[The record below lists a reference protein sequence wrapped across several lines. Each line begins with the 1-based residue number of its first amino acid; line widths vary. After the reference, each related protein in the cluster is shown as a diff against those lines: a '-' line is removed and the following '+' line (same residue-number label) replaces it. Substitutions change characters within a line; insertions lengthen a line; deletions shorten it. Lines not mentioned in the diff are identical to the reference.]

1 MLNWSG
7 GKFLGIVVFALA
19 VPYLRAQ
26 NAAFDLS
33 VVPSINQ
40 IAANQTLV
48 YTIFVTN
55 TTPLVALADST
66 LTATMPS
73 SVNFITATNP
83 AGSFSSSN
91 GVVTFDLGPLA
102 FGQSVGLG
110 LAVQP
115 TVVGTFTN
123 TVVVSS
129 GALTVQTNVVTT
141 VLAAATTGSL
151 LSGSIRLSSPV
162 AILGDDVTYG
172 LSVTNLGPAAA
183 TGVVLSNSF
192 SSNVLFRGV
201 APAN

>member
-73 SVNFITATNP
+73 SVNFITATNA
-83 AGSFSSSN
+83 AGSFSNRN

-110 LAVQP
+110 LAVRP
-115 TVVGTFTN
+115 TLVGTFTN
-123 TVVVSS
+123 TFVVSS
-129 GALTVQTNVVTT
+129 GALAVQTNVVTT
-141 VLAAATTGSL
+141 VLTAAAAGAQLT
-151 LSGSIRLSSPV
+151 GSIRVPSSIV
-162 AILGDDVTYG
+162 IFGDDLTYG
-172 LSVTNLGPAAA
+172 LSITNLG
-183 TGVVLSNSF
+183 
-192 SSNVLFRGV
+192 SNV
-201 APAN
+201 